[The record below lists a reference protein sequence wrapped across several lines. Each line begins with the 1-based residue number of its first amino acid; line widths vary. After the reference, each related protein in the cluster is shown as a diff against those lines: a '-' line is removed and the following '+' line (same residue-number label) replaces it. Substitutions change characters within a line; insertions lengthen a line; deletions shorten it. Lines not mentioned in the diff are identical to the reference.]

1 METIRDSDTKLLVNS
16 YRTFAQ
22 IKWYRCYVTVK
33 NSL

>member
-1 METIRDSDTKLLVNS
+1 MEAIRDSDTKLLVN
-16 YRTFAQ
+16 TFVQ